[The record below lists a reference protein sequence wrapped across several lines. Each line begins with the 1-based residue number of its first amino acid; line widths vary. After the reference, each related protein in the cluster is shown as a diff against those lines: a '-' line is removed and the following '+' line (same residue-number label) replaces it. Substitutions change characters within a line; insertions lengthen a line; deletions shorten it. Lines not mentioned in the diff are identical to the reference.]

1 MRHKFTQMPARR
13 HAATQACVAY
23 ERYLMKSHK
32 ANANNDYDDNGNDR
46 GRERERGGQRAC
58 EKESA
63 TDAVHNPNDNI
74 NANLITVP
82 CLSNMS
88 ALVFALPRNCTWAS
102 LGLILNA
109 LRGEE
114 VLQGSAAGRDFCS
127 CHGHCTCL

>member
-1 MRHKFTQMPARR
+1 
-13 HAATQACVAY
+13 
-23 ERYLMKSHK
+23 MKSHK
-32 ANANNDYDDNGNDR
+32 ANANNDYDDSGN
-46 GRERERGGQRAC
+46 ERETERVGGRQRTRY

-102 LGLILNA
+102 SCMRCKAKKKFFKA
-109 LRGEE
+109 LP
-114 VLQGSAAGRDFCS
+114 QAATSALPP
-127 CHGHCTCL
+127 CTLHMPVRRLYIPTT